1 MSSSKSLDALSLSLS
16 LSLCLFLYLCVFVFL
31 SLSLSLSIF
40 RSLCLSLRCLVRLS
54 VMPDWPGELVV

>member
-1 MSSSKSLDALSLSLS
+1 MSSSKSLDALSLS

-31 SLSLSLSIF
+31 SLSLSLPIF
-40 RSLCLSLRCLVRLS
+40 RSLRLSLRCLVRLS